1 MQPSIMVLHLM
12 WYTTATSR
20 VMPVVIVV
28 TMPTSQLILAA
39 MKDNLN
45 TSSDATMRVS
55 AISYIL

>member
-12 WYTTATSR
+12 WYTTATSH
-20 VMPVVIVV
+20 VMLVVIVV
-28 TMPTSQLILAA
+28 TMLTSQLILAA

-45 TSSDATMRVS
+45 ISSDATMRVS